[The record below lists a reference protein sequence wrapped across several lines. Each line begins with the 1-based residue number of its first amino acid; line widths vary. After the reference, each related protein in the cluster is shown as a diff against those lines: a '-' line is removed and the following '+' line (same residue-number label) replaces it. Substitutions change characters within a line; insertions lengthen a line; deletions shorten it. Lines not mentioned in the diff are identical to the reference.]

1 MIPLPRI
8 EGGDGRLSAADRHLL
23 VRAIELGRKGW
34 GLVHP
39 NPMVG
44 AVLARRDGVLA
55 EGLHARYGGPHAEV
69 AALAALEDA
78 REARGA
84 TMYCSLE
91 PCNHFGKTP
100 PCTEAILA
108 AGVARVV
115 FWAAEPGAVAG
126 GGADRL
132 RGQGVVVDGPFGE
145 PAEWAAEN
153 PFFFRHAAGR
163 GPCVALKLA
172 MSLDGRIAPRRGRRV
187 WLTGEASRREV
198 HRLRAGFDALM
209 VGTRTWQADDPML
222 TVRGEVVP
230 RRPPVAVL
238 LDRRGQVPRALRA
251 FGGGSGPRAI
261 VATAPDRAEGLARRL
276 DGRADVLAV
285 PARAAGLDL
294 AVLLRALAERGVRSV
309 LCEGGGVLAA
319 SLLREGLVDR
329 LYLFVAPVV
338 IGESGVPAFPVDRA
352 GGHAPAADQAPV
364 ADQAPAADQAPVA
377 DHAAAALAFEGWK
390 SLVRPSRFGND
401 TLIVLDRGD

>member
-1 MIPLPRI
+1 MR
-8 EGGDGRLSAADRHLL
+8 
-23 VRAIELGRKGW
+23 
-34 GLVHP
+34 
-39 NPMVG
+39 
-44 AVLARRDGVLA
+44 AVLARGDRTLA

-132 RGQGVVVDGPFGE
+132 RGRGVVVDGPFGE
-145 PAEWAAEN
+145 PSEWAAEN
-153 PFFFRHAAGR
+153 PFFFRRAAGQ
-163 GPCVALKLA
+163 GPYVALKLA

-222 TVRGEVVP
+222 TARGEVVP
-230 RRPPVAVL
+230 RKPPVAVL
-238 LDRRGQVPRALRA
+238 LDRRGLVPSALRA
-251 FGGGSGPRAI
+251 LGGESGGSGPRAI
-261 VATAPDRAEGLARRL
+261 VATAPDEAQALARRL
-276 DGRADVLAV
+276 DGRAEVLGV
-285 PARAAGLDL
+285 PVRDAGLDL
-294 AVLLRALAERGVRSV
+294 AVLLNALAERGVPSV

-338 IGESGVPAFPVDRA
+338 IGESGVPAFPGDC
-352 GGHAPAADQAPV
+352 APD
-364 ADQAPAADQAPVA
+364 
-377 DHAAAALAFEGWK
+377 ALAFKGWK
-390 SLVRPSRFGND
+390 SPVRPSRFGND

>member
-8 EGGDGRLSAADRHLL
+8 EGGDGRLSGVDHSFL
-23 VRAIELGRKGW
+23 VRAIELGREGW

-44 AVLARRDGVLA
+44 AVLARGNRVLA

-91 PCNHFGKTP
+91 PCSHFGKTP

-115 FWAAEPGAVAG
+115 FWAAEPGAAAG

-132 RGQGVVVDGPFGE
+132 RGRGVVVDGPFGD
-145 PAEWAAEN
+145 PSEWAAEN
-153 PFFFRHAAGR
+153 PFFFSHAAGQ
-163 GPCVALKLA
+163 GPYVALKLA

-187 WLTGEASRREV
+187 WLTGKASRREV

-209 VGTRTWQADDPML
+209 VGARTWQADDPML

-230 RRPPVAVL
+230 RKPPVAVL
-238 LDRRGQVPRALRA
+238 LDRRARMPTGLRAL
-251 FGGGSGPRAI
+251 GGRSGPRAI
-261 VATAPDRAEGLARRL
+261 VATAACKAEDLARHL

-285 PARAAGLDL
+285 PARDAGLDL
-294 AVLLRALAERGVRSV
+294 AVLLEALRERGVRSV

-329 LYLFVAPVV
+329 LYLFVAPVI
-338 IGESGVPAFPVDRA
+338 IGESGVPAFPVDRT
-352 GGHAPAADQAPV
+352 GDCTAD
-364 ADQAPAADQAPVA
+364 
-377 DHAAAALAFEGWK
+377 ALEFKGWK
-390 SLVRPSRFGND
+390 SPVRPSRFEND

>member
-8 EGGDGRLSAADRHLL
+8 EDGDGRLSEVDRHLL
-23 VRAIELGRKGW
+23 VRAIELGRRGW

-44 AVLARRDGVLA
+44 AVVTRRDRVLA

-69 AALAALEDA
+69 AALAALKDA

-132 RGQGVVVDGPFGE
+132 RDRGVVVDGPFGE
-145 PAEWAAEN
+145 PYEWTAEN
-153 PFFFRHAAGR
+153 PFFFRHAAGQ
-163 GPCVALKLA
+163 GLYVALKLA
-172 MSLDGRIAPRRGRRV
+172 MSLDGRIAPQRGRRV
-187 WLTGEASRREV
+187 WLTGRASRREV

-222 TVRGEVVP
+222 SVRGEVMP
-230 RRPPVAVL
+230 RKPPVAVL
-238 LDRRGQVPRALRA
+238 LDRRGQVPSGLRALS
-251 FGGGSGPRAI
+251 GGSGPRAI
-261 VATAPDRAEGLARRL
+261 VAAAPDKAAGLARRL

-285 PARAAGLDL
+285 PAHDAGLDL
-294 AVLLRALAERGVRSV
+294 AVLLQALQERGVRSV

-319 SLLREGLVDR
+319 SLLRERLVDR

-352 GGHAPAADQAPV
+352 GDHAPATDHTPEADH
-364 ADQAPAADQAPVA
+364 APVA
-377 DHAAAALAFEGWK
+377 DHAPDALAFKGWK
-390 SLVRPSRFGND
+390 SPVGPSRFGND
-401 TLIVLDRGD
+401 TLILLDRGD

>member
-8 EGGDGRLSAADRHLL
+8 EGEGLSGVDRGFLE
-23 VRAIELGRKGW
+23 RAIELGRGGW

-44 AVLARRDGVLA
+44 AVITHRGRVLA
-55 EGLHARYGGPHAEV
+55 EGLHVRCGGPHAEV
-69 AALAALEDA
+69 AALAALEGA
-78 REARGA
+78 RDARGA

-91 PCNHFGKTP
+91 PCSHTGKTP

-108 AGVARVV
+108 AGLARVV

-132 RGQGVVVDGPFGE
+132 RARGVVVDGPFGA
-145 PAEWAAEN
+145 PSEWAAEN
-153 PFFFRHAAGR
+153 PFFFRHAAGQ
-163 GPCVALKLA
+163 GPYVALKLA
-172 MSLDGRIAPRRGRRV
+172 MSLDARIAPPRGRRV

-222 TVRGEVVP
+222 TVRGDVLP
-230 RRPPVAVL
+230 RTPPVAVL
-238 LDRRGQVPRALRA
+238 LDRRGRIPSGLRAL
-251 FGGGSGPRAI
+251 GGGSGPRAI
-261 VATAPDRAEGLARRL
+261 VATAPDKAEDLARRL
-276 DGRADVLAV
+276 DGRARVLAV
-285 PARAAGLDL
+285 PVRDARLDL
-294 AVLLRALAERGVRSV
+294 ADLLQALEKHGVRSL

-319 SLLREGLVDR
+319 SLLRERLVDR

-338 IGESGVPAFPVDRA
+338 IGDSGVPAFPV
-352 GGHAPAADQAPV
+352 GQPGECGSE
-364 ADQAPAADQAPVA
+364 
-377 DHAAAALAFEGWK
+377 ALGFKGWK
-390 SLVRPSRFGND
+390 SVVHPSRFGDD
-401 TLIVLDRGD
+401 TLIVMDRKDIVMDRKD

>member
-8 EGGDGRLSAADRHLL
+8 EGGDRRLSRADRCFL
-23 VRAIELGRKGW
+23 VRAIELGRRGW

-44 AVLARRDGVLA
+44 AVLARRDRVLA

-69 AALAALEDA
+69 AALAALGDA

-91 PCNHFGKTP
+91 PCSHFGKTS

-115 FWAAEPGAVAG
+115 FWAAEPGAAAG
-126 GGADRL
+126 GGADWL
-132 RGQGVVVDGPFGE
+132 RGRSVVVDGPFGE
-145 PAEWAAEN
+145 PSEWAAEN
-153 PFFFRHAAGR
+153 PAFFRHAAGQ
-163 GPCVALKLA
+163 GPHVALKLA

-187 WLTGEASRREV
+187 WLTGKASRREV

-209 VGTRTWQADDPML
+209 VGTRTWRADDPML

-230 RRPPVAVL
+230 REPPVPVL
-238 LDRRGQVPRALRA
+238 LDRRARMPSGLRAL
-251 FGGGSGPRAI
+251 GGESGPRAI
-261 VATAPDRAEGLARRL
+261 VATAPDKAEDLARRL
-276 DGRADVLAV
+276 DGCAEVLAV
-285 PARAAGLDL
+285 PMREAGLDL
-294 AVLLRALAERGVRSV
+294 AVLLKALEERGVRSV

-338 IGESGVPAFPVDRA
+338 IGEPGVPAFPVDRA
-352 GGHAPAADQAPV
+352 GGCAGE
-364 ADQAPAADQAPVA
+364 
-377 DHAAAALAFEGWK
+377 ALAFKGWK

>member
-8 EGGDGRLSAADRHLL
+8 EGGNGRLSRVDRDFL
-23 VRAIELGRKGW
+23 VRAVELGRGGW

-44 AVLARRDGVLA
+44 AVLARGSTVLA

-69 AALAALEDA
+69 AALAALQDE

-84 TMYCSLE
+84 TMYSSLE
-91 PCNHFGKTP
+91 PCSHFGKTP

-126 GGADRL
+126 GGAARL
-132 RGQGVVVDGPFGE
+132 RGRGLVVDGPFGD
-145 PAEWAAEN
+145 PSEWTAEN

-163 GPCVALKLA
+163 GPYLALKLA
-172 MSLDGRIAPRRGRRV
+172 MSLDGRIAPRWGRRV

-230 RRPPVAVL
+230 RKPPVAVL
-238 LDRRGQVPRALRA
+238 LDRRGRMPTGLRAL
-251 FGGGSGPRAI
+251 GGESGPRAI
-261 VATAPDRAEGLARRL
+261 VATAPDRAEDLARHL

-285 PARAAGLDL
+285 PARDAGLDL
-294 AVLLRALAERGVRSV
+294 AVLLGALQERGVCSV

-338 IGESGVPAFPVDRA
+338 IGESGVPAFP
-352 GGHAPAADQAPV
+352 GGRPGACTPD
-364 ADQAPAADQAPVA
+364 
-377 DHAAAALAFEGWK
+377 ALVSTGWK
-390 SLVRPSRFGND
+390 SPVRPSRFGND

>member
-8 EGGDGRLSAADRHLL
+8 EGGDGRLSGIDRSFLA
-23 VRAIELGRKGW
+23 RAIELGREGW

-44 AVLARRDGVLA
+44 AVLARRNRVLA

-91 PCNHFGKTP
+91 PCSHFGKTP

-115 FWAAEPGAVAG
+115 FWAAEPGAAAG

-132 RGQGVVVDGPFGE
+132 RDRGVVVDGPFGN
-145 PAEWAAEN
+145 PSEWTAEN
-153 PFFFRHAAGR
+153 PFFFRHATGQ
-163 GPCVALKLA
+163 GPYLALKLA
-172 MSLDGRIAPRRGRRV
+172 MSLDGRIAPRKGRRV
-187 WLTGEASRREV
+187 WLTGKASRREV

-230 RRPPVAVL
+230 RKPPVAVL
-238 LDRRGQVPRALRA
+238 LDRRGRMPTALRA
-251 FGGGSGPRAI
+251 LGSGSGPRAI
-261 VATAPDRAEGLARRL
+261 VATAPGKAEDLARQL
-276 DGRADVLAV
+276 HGRADVLAV
-285 PARAAGLDL
+285 PARDARLDL
-294 AVLLRALAERGVRSV
+294 AVLLKTLQKRGVRSV

-338 IGESGVPAFPVDRA
+338 IGESGIPAFPVDRT
-352 GGHAPAADQAPV
+352 GDCTPD
-364 ADQAPAADQAPVA
+364 
-377 DHAAAALAFEGWK
+377 ALAFKGWK
-390 SLVRPSRFGND
+390 SPVRPSRFGND